1 MKLVCEDCI
10 YCKKLKLKYLKQLMG
25 PLSDAQLAISPIF
38 YYCYID
44 AWGPVKSYVPGFE
57 RETRSGHKIHELQM
71 LIFGCA
77 ATGMI
82 NCQMMEGGKNT
93 DCVLDAFNRFFAE
106 ACVPKICLPDKDG
119 AVIKALAEGEVDII
133 GRDGVLARQRGI
145 LFEPCLAQDHS
156 AHGRIEA
163 RIKMVQQS
171 LERSN
176 IKLAKMRTMGWQTL
190 AKVVERD
197 VNNIPLGYLQHDT
210 DLGPLLQVLTPNSLK
225 LNTASE
231 RAPTGLFTIPSHAK
245 DLMSEIEKKYQF
257 WYEVWNTD
265 YIPLIARRQKWFSND
280 DDLKENDIVYF
291 KLTTSAISSRWHIG
305 KVEYVNPSRDMKA
318 RKVGISYK
326 HDTEDGSRKMT
337 IVDRPVRQVVKLCD
351 IEDSSLLDD
360 ITAVRNAAKKIID
373 ERRIV
378 PESEFK
384 EAYKPEETITIE
396 DSGDDTIDTQ
406 TES

>member
-1 MKLVCEDCI
+1 
-10 YCKKLKLKYLKQLMG
+10 
-25 PLSDAQLAISPIF
+25 
-38 YYCYID
+38 
-44 AWGPVKSYVPGFE
+44 
-57 RETRSGHKIHELQM
+57 
-71 LIFGCA
+71 
-77 ATGMI
+77 
-82 NCQMMEGGKNT
+82 
-93 DCVLDAFNRFFAE
+93 
-106 ACVPKICLPDKDG
+106 
-119 AVIKALAEGEVDII
+119 
-133 GRDGVLARQRGI
+133 
-145 LFEPCLAQDHS
+145 
-156 AHGRIEA
+156 
-163 RIKMVQQS
+163 
-171 LERSN
+171 
-176 IKLAKMRTMGWQTL
+176 MGWQTL
-190 AKVVERD
+190 AKVIERD

-257 WYEVWNTD
+257 WYEIWNTD

-305 KVEYVNPSRDMKA
+305 KVEYVIPSRDMKA

-360 ITAVRNAAKKIID
+360 ITAVRNAARKIID

-378 PESEFK
+378 PENEFK
-384 EAYKPEETITIE
+384 EADKTEVITIE
-396 DSGDDTIDTQ
+396 SSGEDDIDTVPSTDDVKVPPGDDTNETKQKIKPKKRKTEVEKLQIENWRPPTGKRSRSLSSLSPINNSNPIGKFRVSPSPTLLPASTNIGYAVYEDTEEKQ
-406 TES
+406 FEVEGRDHEVIAGVADWERLLSNTNCDFNDDKNAYEILLI